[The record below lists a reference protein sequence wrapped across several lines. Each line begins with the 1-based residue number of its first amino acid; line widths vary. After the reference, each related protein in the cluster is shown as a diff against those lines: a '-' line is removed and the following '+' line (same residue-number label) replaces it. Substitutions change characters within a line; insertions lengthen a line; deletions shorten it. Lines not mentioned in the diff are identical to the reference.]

1 MKRAYQGHSRG
12 WGVALRECSE
22 FIIRGGGTFAGGG
35 VPVSNSVS
43 KGDEYFAKVPRYTF
57 FTPTNNKKRKN

>member
-1 MKRAYQGHSRG
+1 MKRAYQGYSRG

-22 FIIRGGGTFAGGG
+22 FIIRGRGGTFVGGGG

-43 KGDEYFAKVPRYTF
+43 KGDEYFAKVPRGGVYIFYT
-57 FTPTNNKKRKN
+57 NK